1 MGEKGISIV
10 ISTGTEE
17 KMVMLGVL
25 SQTAVNLGMPLRVFI
40 TGTAIPLFLK
50 DGYTKQPVVPAGF
63 EGFMK
68 ELREGLIKVK
78 FQGWHELLQNSVK
91 DGDAKVYACSLMSS
105 ALNLQKKDFDP
116 IVEDIVGATNFM
128 IQSAENQII
137 ML

>member
-25 SQTAVNLGMPLRVFI
+25 SQTAINLGMPLRVFI

-50 DGYTKQPVVPAGF
+50 DGYKKQPVVPAGF

-68 ELREGLIKVK
+68 ELRDGLVKVK

-137 ML
+137 MI

>member
-105 ALNLQKKDFDP
+105 ALNLQKKDFDL

>member
-91 DGDAKVYACSLMSS
+91 DGDAKIYACSLMSS
-105 ALNLQKKDFDP
+105 ALNLQKKDFDL

>member
-25 SQTAVNLGMPLRVFI
+25 SQTAINLGMPLRVFI

-50 DGYTKQPVVPAGF
+50 DGYKKQPVVPAGF

-68 ELREGLIKVK
+68 ELRDGLVKVK
-78 FQGWHELLQNSVK
+78 FQGWYELLQNSVK

-137 ML
+137 MI